1 MVWSAF
7 FDTTVMA
14 WRRSSGWT
22 YLRTF
27 RRKPWRTTKRV
38 RVRVGTLWALG
49 LSVSHH
55 ISLFWASLF
64 FSVSKLLSTSLF
76 PCRSAVWAR
85 EVLGLL
91 EIFQSQK
98 FGYWPQTSRI
108 PRQIPTSR
116 RLPSGCEW
124 MSLIFPTL
132 IVLERKLD
140 QRSGYLGFDPSWA
153 TSPGTPLVPIWALSF
168 LNRRCE
174 KWAVKAS
181 WRVCDCSS
189 LPFP

>member
-14 WRRSSGWT
+14 WKRSSGWT

-27 RRKPWRTTKRV
+27 RRKPWRTTKQV
-38 RVRVGTLWALG
+38 RVGVGTLWALVIYLSAWPLG

-55 ISLFWASLF
+55 IPFSWASLF
-64 FSVSKLLSTSLF
+64 LTSQRPSFFLPLLF
-76 PCRSAVWAR
+76 PCRSAIWAR
-85 EVLGLL
+85 KVLGLL

-98 FGYWPQTSRI
+98 FGHWPQTSRI

-132 IVLERKLD
+132 IVLEGKLN

-153 TSPGTPLVPIWALSF
+153 TSPGTLLVPF
-168 LNRRCE
+168 G
-174 KWAVKAS
+174 
-181 WRVCDCSS
+181 
-189 LPFP
+189 P